1 MKILLVEDDL
11 EISKLLAE
19 FLQENGY
26 EVFCQY
32 DGLHVLDCLR
42 ENNID
47 LILLDIMLP
56 YRNGDTV
63 LTAVRECSTVPII
76 VISAKGTT
84 QNEIDLLRLGAD
96 DYITKPFD
104 MEEVL
109 ARIESNLR
117 RVQFQKYTPTY
128 LRHGDLIL
136 DLNDNTAFLQGREL
150 TLTAKEFAILEFHS
164 RYFWGI
170 VAFNLFLSSVLL
182 LDSIGETSSLF
193 FASLYNVPIL
203 FFLAIVFSALFVG
216 NDFGQRTL
224 QSYIIAGHNR
234 GQILLAKLIA
244 YQIACMTILALPLL
258 VHGLIGRLCFKE
270 SFVSVS
276 GNLYTVLAVLVSLFA
291 MCLLPFFFAFLFRDI
306 GKTLAVPMVLFFLMI
321 FLMNGDQALFISRIL
336 PMGQLRLIALQQFI
350 PSMVQFVF
358 TDFLWIFI
366 LYFGAYLGFRHSDLK

>member
-1 MKILLVEDDL
+1 MLNLLNTEFY
-11 EISKLLAE
+11 KL
-19 FLQENGY
+19 
-26 EVFCQY
+26 
-32 DGLHVLDCLR
+32 
-42 ENNID
+42 
-47 LILLDIMLP
+47 
-56 YRNGDTV
+56 
-63 LTAVRECSTVPII
+63 
-76 VISAKGTT
+76 
-84 QNEIDLLRLGAD
+84 
-96 DYITKPFD
+96 
-104 MEEVL
+104 
-109 ARIESNLR
+109 
-117 RVQFQKYTPTY
+117 
-128 LRHGDLIL
+128 
-136 DLNDNTAFLQGREL
+136 
-150 TLTAKEFAILEFHS
+150 FHS

-224 QSYIIAGHNR
+224 QSYIFAGHNR
-234 GQILLAKLIA
+234 GQILLAKLVA

-258 VHGLIGRLCFKE
+258 VHGLIGGICFKE

-276 GNLYTVLAVLVSLFA
+276 GNLYTVLAVLASLFA

>member
-1 MKILLVEDDL
+1 MLNLLNTEFY
-11 EISKLLAE
+11 KL
-19 FLQENGY
+19 
-26 EVFCQY
+26 
-32 DGLHVLDCLR
+32 
-42 ENNID
+42 
-47 LILLDIMLP
+47 
-56 YRNGDTV
+56 
-63 LTAVRECSTVPII
+63 
-76 VISAKGTT
+76 
-84 QNEIDLLRLGAD
+84 
-96 DYITKPFD
+96 
-104 MEEVL
+104 
-109 ARIESNLR
+109 
-117 RVQFQKYTPTY
+117 
-128 LRHGDLIL
+128 
-136 DLNDNTAFLQGREL
+136 
-150 TLTAKEFAILEFHS
+150 FHS

-234 GQILLAKLIA
+234 GQVLLAKLIA

-258 VHGLIGRLCFKE
+258 VHGLIGGICFKE

-276 GNLYTVLAVLVSLFA
+276 GNLYTIFAVLVSLFA
-291 MCLLPFFFAFLFRDI
+291 MCLLPFFFAFLFRRDI

-336 PMGQLRLIALQQFI
+336 PMGQLRLIALQQLT

-366 LYFGAYLGFRHSDLK
+366 LYFGAYLGFRRSDLK

>member
-1 MKILLVEDDL
+1 MLNLLNTEFY
-11 EISKLLAE
+11 KL
-19 FLQENGY
+19 
-26 EVFCQY
+26 
-32 DGLHVLDCLR
+32 
-42 ENNID
+42 
-47 LILLDIMLP
+47 
-56 YRNGDTV
+56 
-63 LTAVRECSTVPII
+63 
-76 VISAKGTT
+76 
-84 QNEIDLLRLGAD
+84 
-96 DYITKPFD
+96 
-104 MEEVL
+104 
-109 ARIESNLR
+109 
-117 RVQFQKYTPTY
+117 
-128 LRHGDLIL
+128 
-136 DLNDNTAFLQGREL
+136 
-150 TLTAKEFAILEFHS
+150 FHS

-244 YQIACMTILALPLL
+244 YQIACITILALPLL

-336 PMGQLRLIALQQFI
+336 PMGQLRLIALQQFT

-358 TDFLWIFI
+358 TDFLWICRFKTSTPLSI
-366 LYFGAYLGFRHSDLK
+366 LSGMKSLNGIAPAKMTRI